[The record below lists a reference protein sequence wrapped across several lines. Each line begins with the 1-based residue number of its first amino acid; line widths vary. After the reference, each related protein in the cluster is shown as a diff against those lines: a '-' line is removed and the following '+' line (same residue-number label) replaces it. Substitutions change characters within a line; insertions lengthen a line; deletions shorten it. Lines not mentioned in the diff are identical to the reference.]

1 VHAEHWVTHIVS
13 VTPCLLSAMHHVP
26 LLSLV
31 LLAASLTASPA
42 PLPVGPD
49 LNSNT
54 AAVAIAGLA
63 VVAKIAEDE
72 CDDVGIRDDLC
83 AVLYDE
89 EKCKTS
95 EDFLEL
101 RNGDQGVLPFLT
113 TGLRRNDVESLIV
126 RYRCKLE
133 LWDNSDGLES
143 GSRPDL
149 VIDRSSRTNLGRN
162 KYVDS
167 LADEDEYR
175 HMDEKISAY
184 RCSCREST
192 LG

>member
-1 VHAEHWVTHIVS
+1 MGHFS
-13 VTPCLLSAMHHVP
+13 VTSCLVPMTALTLLS
-26 LLSLV
+26 V
-31 LLAASLTASPA
+31 LLLASSITASPA

-49 LNSNT
+49 LTSNT

-63 VVAKIAEDE
+63 VAAKLSEDE
-72 CDDVGIRDDLC
+72 RDDIGIRDDLC

-89 EKCKTS
+89 EKCKKS

-101 RNGDQGVLPFLT
+101 RNGDQGVLPLLT

-133 LWDNSDGLES
+133 LWDSDNGLEE
-143 GSRPDL
+143 GAAPDL
-149 VIDRSSRTNLGRN
+149 VIDRTSRLNLRMN

-167 LADEDEYR
+167 LADEDEYKS
-175 HMDEKISAY
+175 MDEKISAY
-184 RCSCREST
+184 RCTCREST

>member
-1 VHAEHWVTHIVS
+1 MTHIVS

-72 CDDVGIRDDLC
+72 CDDVGVRLYLICIFHIISTPILQIRDDLC

-113 TGLRRNDVESLIV
+113 TGLRRNDVEV
-126 RYRCKLE
+126 GY
-133 LWDNSDGLES
+133 
-143 GSRPDL
+143 
-149 VIDRSSRTNLGRN
+149 
-162 KYVDS
+162 
-167 LADEDEYR
+167 
-175 HMDEKISAY
+175 
-184 RCSCREST
+184 
-192 LG
+192 

>member
-1 VHAEHWVTHIVS
+1 
-13 VTPCLLSAMHHVP
+13 MHHVP

-72 CDDVGIRDDLC
+72 CDDVGVRLYLICIFHIISTPILQIRDDLC

-113 TGLRRNDVESLIV
+113 TGLRRNDVEV
-126 RYRCKLE
+126 RY
-133 LWDNSDGLES
+133 
-143 GSRPDL
+143 
-149 VIDRSSRTNLGRN
+149 
-162 KYVDS
+162 
-167 LADEDEYR
+167 
-175 HMDEKISAY
+175 
-184 RCSCREST
+184 
-192 LG
+192 